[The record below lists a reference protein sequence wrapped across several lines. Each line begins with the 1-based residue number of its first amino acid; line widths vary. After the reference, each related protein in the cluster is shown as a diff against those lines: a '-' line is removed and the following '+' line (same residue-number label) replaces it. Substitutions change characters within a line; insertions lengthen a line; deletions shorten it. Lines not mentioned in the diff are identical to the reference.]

1 MIPEMNRKGY
11 GREFNV
17 AVTTT
22 AATTGLLIPPSNIM
36 IVYSVAAGSVS
47 IAQCWVSWRF

>member
-11 GREFNV
+11 DREFNV

-22 AATTGLLIPPSNIM
+22 AATTGLMIPPSNIM
-36 IVYSVAAGSVS
+36 IVYAVVAGNVS
-47 IAQCWVSWRF
+47 IAAIQD